1 MDEFVLTK
9 ENYYSQE
16 ADLRYMSFHQY
27 LSFAGGM
34 IVEGCEERAMKMLAR
49 EWIEPTTTAM
59 LVGSYVDSYFEGT
72 LDEFKKDH
80 PECFA
85 VSLQYTLPFSE
96 MAEQYP
102 SLFTRNGRLKAE
114 WTKERLKA
122 KYPHLL
128 REELTLKAIYQ
139 QADKMIARCEQ
150 DEYFMKTLSGEK
162 QRIMTFYWEGCEW
175 RMKMDSYLPHQAI
188 VDLKTCADIH
198 KAWRVRDYGY
208 TSFIEAYAY
217 DEQLALYQKGV
228 EIVTGEKLPCYIS
241 AVTKSDNPEIAVIN
255 IDQMSLD
262 SALDRIKMNM
272 PSVLAVKN
280 GEALPTRCERCDY
293 CKATHVITRPINMRD
308 LIDAEF

>member
-1 MDEFVLTK
+1 MEDFVLTK

-49 EWIEPTTTAM
+49 EWVEPTTTAM

-72 LDEFKKDH
+72 LDNFIEEH
-80 PECFA
+80 PECFTA
-85 VSLQYTLPFSE
+85 KKE
-96 MAEQYP
+96 
-102 SLFTRNGRLKAE
+102 LKAPF
-114 WTKERLKA
+114 K
-122 KYPHLL
+122 
-128 REELTLKAIYQ
+128 
-139 QADKMIARCEQ
+139 QAEIMIARCEQ

-162 QRIMTFYWEGCEW
+162 QKIMTFYWEGCEW

-241 AVTKSDNPEIAVIN
+241 AVTKSDSPEIAVIN
-255 IDQMSLD
+255 IDQVSLD

-280 GEALPTRCERCDY
+280 GEALPTRCGRCDY